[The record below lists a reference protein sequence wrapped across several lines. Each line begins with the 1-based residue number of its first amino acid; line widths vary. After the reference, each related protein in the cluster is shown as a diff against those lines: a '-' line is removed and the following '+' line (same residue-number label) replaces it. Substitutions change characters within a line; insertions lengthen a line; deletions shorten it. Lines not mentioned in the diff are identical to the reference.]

1 LHFSHPF
8 QLRCF
13 YFISNG
19 IINKKLKGT
28 KAMKI
33 GCVLLAAG
41 AATRFGGGKLAAPL
55 GGKPVIEYTLENL
68 RDAPFDRRAIVAA
81 TPELLAIAQ
90 RYGID
95 GTVNDR
101 PDLGVSRSI
110 RMGLELMDGTD
121 ACMFC
126 VADQPLLR
134 RETLDG
140 MLQSYERGTIL
151 MAAHNGQSGN
161 PVIYPS
167 SLYAELS
174 SLVGEESGKTV
185 ACRHEGL
192 IRIFHVPDSLQLCDI
207 DTREDLIAAEE
218 FLHGSAHSP

>member
-1 LHFSHPF
+1 ML
-8 QLRCF
+8 
-13 YFISNG
+13 NG
-19 IINKKLKGT
+19 IINIKLKGT

-41 AATRFGGGKLAAPL
+41 AASRFGGGKLCALL
-55 GGKPVIEYTLENL
+55 GGKPIIEYTLENL
-68 RDAPFDRRAIVAA
+68 RDVPFARRAIVAA
-81 TPELLAIAQ
+81 TPELLALAQ
-90 RYGID
+90 RYGIG

-140 MLQSYERGTIL
+140 MLQTYERGTIL
-151 MAAHNGQSGN
+151 MVAHNGQSGN
-161 PVIYPS
+161 PVIYPA
-167 SLYAELS
+167 SLYSELS

-192 IRIFHVPDSLQLCDI
+192 LRVFHIPDSLQLSDI
-207 DTREDLIAAEE
+207 DTREDLMAAEE
-218 FLHGSAHSP
+218 LLHDSAHSP

>member
-1 LHFSHPF
+1 
-8 QLRCF
+8 
-13 YFISNG
+13 
-19 IINKKLKGT
+19 
-28 KAMKI
+28 MKI

>member
-1 LHFSHPF
+1 
-8 QLRCF
+8 
-13 YFISNG
+13 
-19 IINKKLKGT
+19 
-28 KAMKI
+28 MKI

-68 RDAPFDRRAIVAA
+68 RDAPFARRVIIAA
-81 TPELLAIAQ
+81 TPELLTIAQ

-95 GTVNDR
+95 GTINDR

-126 VADQPLLR
+126 VADQPLLK
-134 RETLDG
+134 RETLNG
-140 MLQSYERGTIL
+140 MLQSYERGTIFVV
-151 MAAHNGQSGN
+151 AHNGQSGN
-161 PVIYPS
+161 PVIYPA
-167 SLYAELS
+167 SLYGELS

-192 IRIFHVPDSLQLCDI
+192 LRVFHVPDSLQLSDI
-207 DTREDLIAAEE
+207 DTREDLIAAED
-218 FLHGSAHSP
+218 FLRDSAHST